1 MNFQVCSFQ
10 SLYVKTW
17 SYNFYA
23 APSHGLTLG
32 SLGPAVF
39 STLHPAVC
47 SRGSREADG
56 EWACASWPVRS
67 CPESR
72 ESRREV
78 SVSCSWLSL
87 CGCLE
92 LRLRTKGHCCSQG
105 HLFHGLLLVSGSE
118 SLPTCALTRGPGSL
132 NCYQSWAPAL
142 SFVAS
147 LKPAY
152 TLQLD

>member
-1 MNFQVCSFQ
+1 MSEEF
-10 SLYVKTW
+10 
-17 SYNFYA
+17 
-23 APSHGLTLG
+23 LG
-32 SLGPAVF
+32 SNYILKHLSGSRVVSVVF
-39 STLHPAVC
+39 RRDK
-47 SRGSREADG
+47 RGSREADG

-78 SVSCSWLSL
+78 SVSRSWLSL
-87 CGCLE
+87 CGCLK

-132 NCYQSWAPAL
+132 NCHQSWAPVL

-147 LKPAY
+147 LEPAC